1 MPMLM
6 LMGVVMLM
14 LMLMLVMVMAI
25 GTVMMVAML
34 GTVMRL
40 ILHIKTKNGIKRH
53 LPPMYSNDRCRRR
66 QMRLNRAAGR
76 RNLRR
81 IKLIR
86 L

>member
-1 MPMLM
+1 
-6 LMGVVMLM
+6 
-14 LMLMLVMVMAI
+14 MLMLVMVI
-25 GTVMMVAML
+25 GIVMMVAML
-34 GTVMRL
+34 RTVMRL

-66 QMRLNRAAGR
+66 QMRLNRGAGR

>member
-1 MPMLM
+1 MPMIVIM
-6 LMGVVMLM
+6 LM
-14 LMLMLVMVMAI
+14 VMVMLVVM
-25 GTVMMVAML
+25 GMGMLVVMPVMMVAML
-34 GTVMRL
+34 RTVMCL
-40 ILHIKTKNGIKRH
+40 ILHIKTENGIKRH

-66 QMRLNRAAGR
+66 QMRLNRGAGR

>member
-6 LMGVVMLM
+6 LMGV
-14 LMLMLVMVMAI
+14 LMLMLVMMI
-25 GTVMMVAML
+25 GIVMMVAML
-34 GTVMRL
+34 RTVMCL
-40 ILHIKTKNGIKRH
+40 ILHIKTENGIKRH

-66 QMRLNRAAGR
+66 QMRLNRGAGR

>member
-1 MPMLM
+1 MPMVVI
-6 LMGVVMLM
+6 MGVI
-14 LMLMLVMVMAI
+14 MLVMMI
-25 GTVMMVAML
+25 GIMMMVAML
-34 GTVMRL
+34 RTVMRL

-66 QMRLNRAAGR
+66 QMRLNRGAGR

-81 IKLIR
+81 IELIR